1 MADKNPVQDK
11 LSISVDT
18 KTKLIVFSDI
28 HLGAKRTK
36 ASTNVDSELSKQINL
51 LAKETQSI
59 VVLNGD
65 IFELWAGEQPT
76 VQKALSAHKNFNKSL
91 VEFSKNP
98 KNKIIFVVGNHDGAL
113 GWDHDQ
119 QQYLIKTF
127 EADICFAFELNIKTK
142 KGNKSILFEHGHM
155 LDPENAFEDPRDP
168 HDKPF
173 GQYLVQ
179 KALPMVIQSQGK
191 LITGISHLAEPHQ
204 FAKFVASR
212 VFYRELLSKSWLLII
227 PIVITLILRLVVG
240 YDIYTAAGFSPTF
253 TSRVLI
259 YTEVA
264 VFFTVIGFLVAI
276 AFILFQLLSRAKTMP
291 SSFGPDGHHNSLARQ
306 KAQDLINFD
315 RNIGYITG
323 HTHRAEI
330 RKLQNGFYANSG
342 CGVEMVESTSTYL
355 KLPKTYIGRIHLHWL
370 VIDIDKTE
378 FHINHWQSIETIQNQ
393 TLLERLLTKRSKKSS
408 PLEIQKQLSV
418 EL

>member
-1 MADKNPVQDK
+1 MADNNPVQDK

-36 ASTNVDSELSKQINL
+36 ASTNVDNEISKRIDL
-51 LAKETQSI
+51 LTKATQSI

-65 IFELWAGEQPT
+65 IFELWAGEKPT

-98 KNKIIFVVGNHDGAL
+98 NNKIVFVVGNHDGAL
-113 GWDHDQ
+113 GWDYDQ
-119 QQYLIKTF
+119 QQYLINTF
-127 EADICFAFELNIKTK
+127 KADICFAFELNIKTQK
-142 KGNKSILFEHGHM
+142 SNKSILFEHGHM

-179 KALPMVIQSQGK
+179 KALPMVIQTQGK
-191 LITGISHLAEPHQ
+191 LISGISHLAEPHQ

-212 VFYRELLSKSWLLII
+212 VFYRELLSKSWWLLI
-227 PIVITLILRLVVG
+227 PIVITLFIRLIVG
-240 YDIYTAAGFSPTF
+240 YDLYTAAGFSSGF

-264 VFFTVIGFLVAI
+264 VFFTVLGFFVAI
-276 AFILFQLLSRAKTMP
+276 VFILFQLLSRAKTVP
-291 SSFGPDGHHNSLARQ
+291 SSFGPDGHHNALARQ
-306 KAQDLINFD
+306 KAQDLITFD
-315 RNIGYITG
+315 KTMGYITG

-342 CGVEMVESTSTYL
+342 CGVEMIEATNTYL
-355 KLPKTYIGRIHLHWL
+355 KLPKTYISRIHLHWL
-370 VIDIDKTE
+370 EIDIDKTE
-378 FHINHWQSIETIQNQ
+378 FHIYHWQSIETIANQ
-393 TLLERLLTKRSKKSS
+393 TFLERMLTKRSKKSN
-408 PLEIQKQLSV
+408 PLGVQKQLSV